1 MRLARVDHDGD
12 WLASVRDDDVY
23 LLAPWSDWT
32 SLLMRR
38 DLEELDGKR
47 VARSSIRLLPPVTAS
62 SKIICL
68 GLNYRDHADEAGGPA
83 SENPGLFTKFAD
95 ALVGSDAPVLRPK
108 ASESFDYEGEIAVV
122 IGRSGRHI
130 DRQSALA
137 HVCGYTIMLDGSVRD
152 FQKHSISAGKNFF
165 QSGAL
170 GPWILTAD
178 EMPDPSVLGLE
189 TRLNGEVVQA
199 ARAEHMIHDVSSM
212 IAYISK
218 WTPLAPGDVI
228 ATGTPAGVGAMR
240 TPPLW
245 MKPGDVI
252 EVEVSAIGT
261 LRNAVA
267 AEG

>member
-1 MRLARVDHDGD
+1 MRLARVVHDGE
-12 WLASVRDDDVY
+12 WLASVRDECAY
-23 LLAPWSDWT
+23 LLAPWSQWR

-38 DLEELDGKR
+38 DLEGDGIPL
-47 VARSSIRLLPPVTAS
+47 SSVRLLPPVSES

-68 GLNYRDHADEAGGPA
+68 GLNYRDHANEAGGTA

-95 ALVGSDAPVLRPK
+95 ALVGCDAPVLRPK
-108 ASESFDYEGEIAVV
+108 VSDSFDYEGEIAVV
-122 IGRSGRHI
+122 IGRPGRHI
-130 DRQSALA
+130 DRESALD

-152 FQKHSISAGKNFF
+152 FQGHSISAGKNFW

-170 GPWILTAD
+170 GPWILTTD
-178 EMPDPSVLGLE
+178 EMPDPSLLSLE
-189 TRLNGEVVQA
+189 TRLNGKVVQA
-199 ARAEHMIHDVSSM
+199 ARAEHMIYDVSST

-245 MKPGDVI
+245 MKPGDLI
-252 EVEVSAIGT
+252 EVEVPAIGT

-267 AEG
+267 AEGERN

>member
-1 MRLARVDHDGD
+1 MRLARVEYDGD
-12 WLASVRDDDVY
+12 WLASVTNDDAY
-23 LLAPWSDWT
+23 LLAPWSEWT
-32 SLLMRR
+32 SLMMRR
-38 DLEELDGKR
+38 DLEEIDGQR
-47 VARSSIRLLPPVTAS
+47 VALSAVRLLPPVINS

-68 GLNYRDHADEAGGPA
+68 GLNYRDHAEEAGGA
-83 SENPGLFTKFAD
+83 ATGNPGLFTKFAD
-95 ALVGSDAPVLRPK
+95 ALVGCGASVLRPK
-108 ASESFDYEGEIAVV
+108 VSASFDYEGEIAVV
-122 IGRSGRHI
+122 IGRPGRHI
-130 DRQSALA
+130 DRESALA

-218 WTPLAPGDVI
+218 WTPLAPVI